1 MNTNT
6 RNFDS
11 PMWRSML
18 FIPAHRD
25 DFVRKA
31 NQRGADAYVL
41 DLEDSVPEALKNEA
55 REAVVNAAD
64 SVAQDGAAALVRINQ
79 GLSQAAADL
88 EACIHSGVQA
98 IVVPKVVSGSQV
110 QELSEHIDKLEA
122 ERGIARGHTR
132 LIAQI
137 ECVHGLANLDDIAG
151 NSKRLMGMSLGSE
164 DFSASAGMEPTPEG
178 LLAPNQAIVFA
189 SRRAGI
195 LPFGFPASIAD
206 YNDIDRFRETIRF
219 ARQLGFVGALC
230 IHPIQVGVLN
240 DEFTPS
246 AAELEQARQLIA
258 AYEQGLSEGKG
269 AVEFQGKMI
278 DAPVVARARELLRT
292 TARVEL

>member
-6 RNFDS
+6 RNSDS
-11 PMWRSML
+11 PLWRSML

-25 DFVRKA
+25 EFVGKA
-31 NQRGADAYVL
+31 SQRGADAYVL

-64 SVAQDGAAALVRINQ
+64 IVAQDGAAALVRINQ
-79 GLSQAAADL
+79 GLSQATADL
-88 EACIHSGVQA
+88 EACVHPGVQA
-98 IVVPKVVSGSQV
+98 IVVPKVVSGSQL
-110 QELSEHIDKLEA
+110 QELSAHIDKLEA
-122 ERGIARGHTR
+122 QRSIAQGNTR

-151 NSKRLMGMSLGSE
+151 SSSRLLGMSLGSE

-189 SRRAGI
+189 CRRAGI

-206 YNDIDRFRETIRF
+206 YSDIDRFRDTIHF

-230 IHPIQVGVLN
+230 IHPSQAAILN
-240 DEFTPS
+240 EEFAVS
-246 AAELEQARQLIA
+246 DAEIERARALID

-269 AVEFQGKMI
+269 AVEFEGSMV
-278 DAPVVARARELLRT
+278 DAPVAARARELLR
-292 TARVEL
+292 RIH